1 MYEFFMLSLHFK
13 KIYMIYLDNAATTF
27 PKPVE
32 VYDFMNHFYRTHGVN
47 PGRSG
52 FDAAIETGELVLN
65 TRKILTKLFNGGGDF
80 NRLTFSYNATDSL
93 NILIQGIIEKG
104 THVISTMLEHNS
116 VLRPLYH
123 LEQQGI
129 IEVTYLP
136 FDIHG
141 YIDPDDVKSA
151 IKSNT
156 RIMICTQ
163 CSNVLG
169 TIQPIA
175 DIGKICKKNGL
186 LFIVDG
192 SQGAGA
198 NMMDMVNFGVDAYA
212 FTGHKC
218 LMGPTGIGGSY
229 VHENIEVRLTRY
241 GGTGVRSA
249 QKNHLEEYPY
259 RLEAGT
265 LNLLGVAGLYAG
277 VNWITDQGIENL
289 HMQEMHLWQR
299 LRNGLKNIA
308 GVTLYCADYIENHN
322 PVLSFNINGF
332 DPSDVGTML
341 DVDYDIACRTGFQCA
356 PKVHENIGT
365 VSNNGTVRLSIGP
378 FNTEADI
385 DTTIEAVK
393 DIAGIK
399 N

>member
-1 MYEFFMLSLHFK
+1 
-13 KIYMIYLDNAATTF
+13 MIYLDNSATTF

-32 VYDFMNHFYRTHGVN
+32 VYDFMNYFYRTHGVN

-52 FDAAIETGELVLN
+52 FDAAVETSEMVSC
-65 TRKILTKLFNGGGDF
+65 TRKMLMELFNGGGDF

-93 NILIQGIIEKG
+93 NLLIQGLVEKG
-104 THVISTMLEHNS
+104 VHVISTMLEHNS

-123 LEQQGI
+123 LEQQGV

-136 FDIHG
+136 FDAQG
-141 YIDPDDVKSA
+141 YLNPDDIKAA
-151 IKSNT
+151 IRPNT
-156 RIMICTQ
+156 RLMICTQ

-175 DIGKICKKNGL
+175 AIGKICKENGL
-186 LFIVDG
+186 LFVVDG

-198 NMMDMVNFGVDAYA
+198 NEMNMVDFGVDAYV

-229 VHENIEVRLTRY
+229 VREGIEVRHTRY

-249 QKNHLEEYPY
+249 QKNHLDEYPY
-259 RLEAGT
+259 RLETGT

-277 VNWITDQGIENL
+277 VKWVTAQGIEKL
-289 HMQEMHLWQR
+289 HAQEMRLWQR
-299 LRNGLKNIA
+299 LRDGLKDIE
-308 GVTLYCADYIENHN
+308 GVTLYCAASAENHN
-322 PVLSFNINGF
+322 PVLSLNINGF

-356 PKVHENIGT
+356 PKVHEGIGT
-365 VSNNGTVRLSIGP
+365 IPVNGTVRLSIGP
-378 FNTEADI
+378 FNTETDI
-385 DTTIEAVK
+385 DTAIEAIT
-393 DIAGIK
+393 DIAGIR